1 MWVARVSGSSVTTG
15 DMSSGDESGEET
27 FDVFVTQVQ
36 PQLERA
42 LSGHLPAPMVGDA
55 VAEAFAYA
63 WEHRH
68 RILPM
73 TNPVG
78 YLYRVAQS
86 RSRRRKQGLLPW
98 KSDDAIPEIEPGLP
112 AAMAGLSPKQSQA
125 IWLVHAAG
133 MTHVETGEAM
143 GISASTVA
151 NHLER
156 GMARLRTE
164 LGVDQ

>member
-1 MWVARVSGSSVTTG
+1 MR
-15 DMSSGDESGEET
+15 DESEEE
-27 FDVFVTQVQ
+27 FDVFVMQTQ

-42 LSGHLPAPMVGDA
+42 LAGHLPGEIVGDA
-55 VAEAFAYA
+55 VAEALAYA
-63 WEHRH
+63 WEHRE
-68 RILPM
+68 RVLPM

-98 KSDDAIPEIEPGLP
+98 KSDDTIPEIEPGLP
-112 AAMAGLSPKQSQA
+112 AALAGLSPKQSQA

-133 MTHVETGEAM
+133 MTHVEAGEAM

-151 NHLER
+151 NHLGR
-156 GMARLRTE
+156 GMTRLRTE
-164 LGVDQ
+164 LGVDV

>member
-1 MWVARVSGSSVTTG
+1 
-15 DMSSGDESGEET
+15 MSSGDEGDEET

-55 VAEAFAYA
+55 VAEALAYA
-63 WEHRH
+63 WEHRD
-68 RILPM
+68 RVLPM
-73 TNPVG
+73 TNPIG

-98 KSDDAIPEIEPGLP
+98 KSDDAIPDIEPGLP
-112 AAMAGLSPKQSQA
+112 VALAELSPRQSQA
-125 IWLVHAAG
+125 IWLVHGTG

-151 NHLER
+151 NHVER
-156 GMARLRTE
+156 GMARLRET
-164 LGVDQ
+164 LGVHE

>member
-1 MWVARVSGSSVTTG
+1 MG
-15 DMSSGDESGEET
+15 DVDEEED
-27 FDVFVTQVQ
+27 FDVFVTRVQ

-42 LSGHLPAPMVGDA
+42 LAGHLPAPMVGDA
-55 VAEAFAYA
+55 VAEALAYA
-63 WEHRH
+63 WEHRD
-68 RILPM
+68 RVLPM
-73 TNPVG
+73 ANPAG

-98 KSDDAIPEIEPGLP
+98 TSDAAIPDIEPGLP
-112 AAMAGLSPKQSQA
+112 AALARLSPKQSQA

-133 MTHVETGEAM
+133 MTHVEAAEAM

-164 LGVDQ
+164 LGVDR